1 MRRSAL
7 IRFVAF
13 LGVLAVLL
21 GYVAYHRTPASQ
33 TGPTPS
39 TSTSG
44 GTTSNLQ
51 ALANYFANYRQH
63 RDDVMSKEI
72 ATLEA
77 LVKNPGVSQQARDQA
92 EATLVRD
99 TEELKQAMRI
109 EGIVSAHG
117 FPLVAAEVQPN
128 SVVVMVGAQH
138 LSADQVA
145 QIADTATQV
154 TGLPPEDVVIV
165 PKSSA

>member
-33 TGPTPS
+33 TSPAPS
-39 TSTSG
+39 TSSS
-44 GTTSNLQ
+44 TTSSLQ

-138 LSADQVA
+138 LTADQVA